1 MKKFLDYKDDLEE
14 LQEGFTNLLPHHG
27 ELKRKHVDAVW
38 DMLQHSYA
46 KIGGIHGSG
55 FSSKEDMIAKIPMWK
70 IGKTGG
76 RVNSVVLYKD
86 KEGRKS
92 VAAGTDGTVEGK
104 KRMAEIMTH
113 DMHRS
118 YGEKSGPALA
128 FMKKHTPPG
137 FVQQYAIPYEHVKK
151 ISKALGDEVRRPPED
166 DPEILKHPELKDH
179 FYQRQIG
186 GQWHTKAMFGAPYKK
201 IV

>member
-92 VAAGTDGTVEGK
+92 VAAGTDGSVTPSGTVNATSSASFLINITGVDTPAYVAY
-104 KRMAEIMTH
+104 RM
-113 DMHRS
+113 
-118 YGEKSGPALA
+118 
-128 FMKKHTPPG
+128 
-137 FVQQYAIPYEHVKK
+137 
-151 ISKALGDEVRRPPED
+151 
-166 DPEILKHPELKDH
+166 
-179 FYQRQIG
+179 
-186 GQWHTKAMFGAPYKK
+186 
-201 IV
+201 